1 MAQQPLRA
9 RLAAADSRTGERAPL
24 EFMLANE
31 SARHLLFLRWH
42 TPLEGM
48 ASNMFLVRDAEGY
61 EVSYR
66 GILAKR
72 GRPRRS
78 EYVAFGPGDS
88 VSTVVDLSDG
98 YDLNGGGTYTVEFRD
113 PRTSQ
118 LLTEGAP
125 LARSA
130 GDLDTVRIPSN
141 IATLEVAASSDAS
154 RSRGDDDGSAPP
166 APRAVPAPKTISFD
180 NCDASSE
187 AIVTEMDGTATVNA
201 RLAHG
206 YLANMAPED
215 QPLDAIYQT
224 WFGAHTASRFSTV
237 VSNLDEIVTTF
248 EDSDIAYDCDGPACQ
263 PSWIAYVFSG
273 GELKVFLCSG
283 FWSAGTT
290 GFDTQWGTLIHEVSH
305 EVASTN
311 DNAYGQTACQNL
323 AVSDPDAA
331 VDNADSY
338 QLFVEEVVMTVAEGC
353 NAILDAFNQANTRTK
368 ALAKRTQRRLMRR

>member
-1 MAQQPLRA
+1 
-9 RLAAADSRTGERAPL
+9 LAAPDSRTEERAPL
-24 EFMLANE
+24 EFTLANE

-48 ASNMFLVRDAEGY
+48 ASNMFRVRDAEGY
-61 EVSYR
+61 EVPYR

-78 EYVAFGPGDS
+78 EYVAFRPGDS

-98 YDLNGGGTYTVEFRD
+98 YDLDGGGTYTVEFRD
-113 PRTSQ
+113 PPTSQ
-118 LLTEGAP
+118 LLAEGAP

-130 GDLDTVRIPSN
+130 GDLEPIRIPSN
-141 IATLEVAASSDAS
+141 IATLDVSPSSDAS
-154 RSRGDDDGSAPP
+154 RSRGDDDDGSAPP
-166 APRAVPAPKTISFD
+166 AARAVPAPKAISFD

-187 AIVTEMDGTATVNA
+187 AIVTEMDRTAAINV

-237 VSNLDEIVTTF
+237 VSNLDQIVTTF
-248 EDSDIAYDCDGPACQ
+248 EDSNIAYDCDGPACQ
-263 PSWIAYVFSG
+263 PSWIAYVYLG
-273 GELKVFLCSG
+273 GPLEVFLCSN

-290 GFDTQWGTLIHEVSH
+290 GFDTQWGTLVHEVSH
-305 EVASTN
+305 EVASTD

-338 QLFVEEVVMTVAEGC
+338 QLFAEEVVMTVAEGC
-353 NAILDAFNQANTRTK
+353 NAILDALNLANTRTK